1 MTTINNLNENNM
13 AGKQSAKGRL
23 KFFQTAFA
31 YYSDIFQR

>member
-1 MTTINNLNENNM
+1 MATIDNLNENNM